1 MVSVSQNP
9 TKDISDI
16 ISAVMI
22 FNEIILEWIFGTNFC
37 EIIFLSRDIII
48 TQCVRNN
55 YPPNCLIDVSPIGSI
70 EGRNNQNAI
79 CQTTR
84 NHKNTFFIRLHII
97 HLICHPRKNIKLPL
111 GYRLLLH
118 LGILHLS
125 LLTFFNFSLF
135 CFHISSRFLP

>member
-79 CQTTR
+79 CQTT
-84 NHKNTFFIRLHII
+84 
-97 HLICHPRKNIKLPL
+97 IK
-111 GYRLLLH
+111 
-118 LGILHLS
+118 ILFLS
-125 LLTFFNFSLF
+125 AYTLS
-135 CFHISSRFLP
+135 ISFATHAKI